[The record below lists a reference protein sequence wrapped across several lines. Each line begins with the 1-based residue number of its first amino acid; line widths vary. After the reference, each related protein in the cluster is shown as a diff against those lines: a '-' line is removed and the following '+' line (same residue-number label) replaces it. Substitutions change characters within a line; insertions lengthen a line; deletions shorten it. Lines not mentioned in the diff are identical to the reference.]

1 MKKAISIR
9 LNKNETKID
18 IAETATNEEIEKELK
33 EKIKDLKVF
42 YQDEKTPILVTG
54 KILKKG
60 QIEEIKKIIKRELE
74 VEVTIDS
81 PEELGLSG
89 IKRTYNQDLKLTETE
104 YYRTSLRSGQ
114 KIENEN
120 SVVILGDV
128 NSGAEVISGGNI
140 VILGTLRGVAH
151 AGAKGNQKAIIAA
164 SNIEAPQIR
173 IANTIKEIEKENN
186 ESKTFA
192 YIQGEK
198 IIIE

>member
-1 MKKAISIR
+1 MNLSVSI
-9 LNKNETKID
+9 
-18 IAETATNEEIEKELK
+18 
-33 EKIKDLKVF
+33 
-42 YQDEKTPILVTG
+42 TG
-54 KILKKG
+54 KILKKD
-60 QIEEIKKIIKRELE
+60 QIEEIKKIIKNELD
-74 VEVTIDS
+74 VDVTIDS

-140 VILGTLRGVAH
+140 VVVGTLRGVAH
-151 AGAKGNQKAIIAA
+151 AGAKGNQKAIISAN
-164 SNIEAPQIR
+164 SIEAPQIR
-173 IANTIKEIEKENN
+173 IANIIKEIEKENN
-186 ESKTFA
+186 SSKTFA